1 MVHPSLSES
10 KHNKAG
16 MSLDN
21 TKEIK
26 CQSCHQPL
34 WIDSSLLDLSGSQ
47 RDLLLKTT
55 DRDIS
60 VPSFRNTAA
69 RPREKYLIPPDRLE
83 RFKQAKSIDEVNEG
97 LQTQRIGAIDS
108 YVYLDQKNDVLRS
121 NQDKLGQL
129 EDNPQGNNSKT
140 LSSQI
145 DILTNVFNILS
156 SRAPIDFPMC
166 QDCSNVL
173 LQSLK
178 DQCDSALKERDTY
191 MNFLS
196 KLESQN
202 NGSTATNLSRDN
214 QVSSSKTVD
223 QKTRDTQTLS
233 QDEVDLDK
241 EKSLLLKRLIC
252 LEEENDKLDA
262 ELATLRK
269 QLEIQQQT
277 EAEAMR
283 MENMR
288 DLDTWEFG
296 KKLTSLQRQYNYTL
310 TCLDQLRKTNIYNE
324 TFKISHDGPFGT
336 INGLRLGRCDD
347 IPVTW
352 NEINAAMGQVVLLLA
367 TINARLKL
375 KLDGFKLRPMGSF
388 PRVLKFD
395 DETQEWIAYEA
406 FHSEN
411 FKLNK
416 LFKHETS
423 FDKALVCLLEVIQ
436 QMAHFIIQPAPTV
449 TPQDS
454 GSRNTNLALSR
465 SRSGTA
471 ANDGHL
477 LDVPELPYI
486 MVRGKINGISLKL
499 YGGSPNLEWTTAMK
513 FLLTNVKWL
522 LACSTSK
529 LTRGSDTVS

>member
-1 MVHPSLSES
+1 
-10 KHNKAG
+10 

-47 RDLLLKTT
+47 RNLLLENT
-55 DRDIS
+55 DRDVS
-60 VPSFRNTAA
+60 VSSYGNTAVCH
-69 RPREKYLIPPDRLE
+69 REKYPIPPDRLE
-83 RFKQAKSIDEVNEG
+83 RLKQVKSIEEVNEG
-97 LQTQRIGAIDS
+97 LKTQRVSVMDT
-108 YVYLDQKNDVLRS
+108 YVHLDQKNDVLQS
-121 NQDKLGQL
+121 NQDELGQA
-129 EDNPQGNNSKT
+129 EDHSQGHNSKI

-166 QDCSNVL
+166 QDCANVL

-178 DQCDSALKERDTY
+178 DQYDSALNERNTY

-202 NGSTATNLSRDN
+202 SGNTATNPSSEN
-214 QVSSSKTVD
+214 QEFNLKTAD
-223 QKTRDTQTLS
+223 QRTRDTQTIS
-233 QDEVDLDK
+233 HDETDLDK
-241 EKSLLLKRLIC
+241 EKSLLLKQLIH

-288 DLDTWEFG
+288 NLDTWEFG
-296 KKLTSLQRQYNYTL
+296 KKVTSLQRQYDYTL

-336 INGLRLGRCDD
+336 INGLRLGGCDD
-347 IPVTW
+347 IPVPW

-375 KLDGFKLRPMGSF
+375 KLNGYRLRPMGSF
-388 PRVLKFD
+388 SRVLKFD
-395 DETQEWIAYEA
+395 NETQEWLAYEA
-406 FHSEN
+406 YHSEN

-423 FDKALVCLLEVIQ
+423 FDKALACLLEVVQ
-436 QMAHFIIQPAPTV
+436 QMAFFIIQPAATV

-454 GSRNTNLALSR
+454 GARNPNVALYR
-465 SRSGTA
+465 PRSGTA
-471 ANDGHL
+471 ASNSHL

-486 MVRGKINGISLKL
+486 MIRGKINGISLKL

-529 LTRGSDTVS
+529 LTRGSNAVG